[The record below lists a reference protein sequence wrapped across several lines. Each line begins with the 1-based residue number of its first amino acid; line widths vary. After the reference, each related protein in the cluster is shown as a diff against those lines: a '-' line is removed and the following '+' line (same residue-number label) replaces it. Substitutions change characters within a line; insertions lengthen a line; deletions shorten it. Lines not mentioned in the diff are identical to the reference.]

1 MKDAEK
7 IISTAPCQ
15 TAIFALTH
23 RPDPRI
29 DFLIKEETSF
39 INSLIASKIFI
50 RARLFIRNNVAVLL
64 TMFQIGIDNPH
75 VYKVFWDY
83 HIEGGRGRFAFEL
96 ISNQEDIAFHLYG
109 DSKTIEKSIL
119 TANSFKNFF
128 KAAIKKIEIL
138 PAWNSEQYEKEKE
151 EILKTYPTIQALWD
165 AIK

>member
-1 MKDAEK
+1 MKDTEK
-7 IISTAPCQ
+7 IIASSPSQ

-39 INSLIASKIFI
+39 INSLITSRIVI

-64 TMFQIGIDNPH
+64 TMFQIGIENPH
-75 VYKVFWDY
+75 IYKVFWDY
-83 HIEGGRGRFAFEL
+83 HIEGNRGKFAFEL

-109 DSKTIEKSIL
+109 DSRTIEKSIL

-128 KAAIKKIEIL
+128 KAATEKIKHL
-138 PAWNSEQYEKEKE
+138 PPWKLEQFEREKE
-151 EILKTYPTIQALWD
+151 EILKIYPTIEKLWE
-165 AIK
+165 AVK